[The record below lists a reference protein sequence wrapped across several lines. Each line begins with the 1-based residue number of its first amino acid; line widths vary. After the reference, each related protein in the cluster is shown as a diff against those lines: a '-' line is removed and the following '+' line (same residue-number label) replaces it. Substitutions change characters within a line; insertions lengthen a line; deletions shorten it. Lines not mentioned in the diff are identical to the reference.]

1 MPVASGGV
9 SSAAAAVMATDG
21 ALYVREERRMRLFIA
36 EGVGE
41 GVPTFTAKEVRA
53 LEETRRQRV
62 LTLFSLTTRLAQTT
76 TTT

>member
-1 MPVASGGV
+1 M
-9 SSAAAAVMATDG
+9 AVGG
-21 ALYVREERRMRLFIA
+21 ALYAREERMVRLFIA

-62 LTLFSLTTRLAQTT
+62 LTLLSLTTRLAQMETT
-76 TTT
+76 T